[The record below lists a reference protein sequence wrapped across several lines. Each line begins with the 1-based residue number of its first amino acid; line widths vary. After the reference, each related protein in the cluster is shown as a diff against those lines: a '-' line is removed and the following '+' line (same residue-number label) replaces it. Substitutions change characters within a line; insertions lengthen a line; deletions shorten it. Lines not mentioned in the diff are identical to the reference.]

1 MSRIFEKSNE
11 ALAILAQRG
20 CEVVREKALEL
31 LLRRNEGL
39 IYDKALTYWNYVLS
53 SDIDRSLTLD
63 DLVQLGRIKFCE
75 ALPAFDPL
83 RGTMLTTFMT
93 AVLNNYLIDI
103 VRPGLKEKEKI
114 GGEFQWL
121 DHYEGSEDQ
130 LTFLEKYADPRQ
142 KKPEPILLEKELRR
156 EVFDSLNACTPREK
170 TYLTYHFGYPS
181 DEEQTRTET
190 REHFGLSETRAEDLE
205 QQACAHFKENY
216 CELQRKTEKTLWQEE
231 PVYNP
236 SCNAPRT
243 DSDSGMII
251 RWI

>member
-1 MSRIFEKSNE
+1 MSRKFEKSNE

-39 IYDKALTYWNYVLS
+39 IYEKALTYWNYVLS

-75 ALPAFDPL
+75 ALPEFDPM
-83 RGTMLTTFMT
+83 RGTKLTTFMS

-130 LTFLEKYADPRQ
+130 LTFLEKYIDPHQ
-142 KKPEPILLEKELRR
+142 KKPEPILLEKEHRQ
-156 EVFDSLNACTPREK
+156 EVFDSLDGCTPREK
-170 TYLTYHFGYPS
+170 SYLKYRFGYP
-181 DEEQTRTET
+181 DGEEQTKTDT
-190 REHFGLSETRAEDLE
+190 RDHFGLSEARAEKLE
-205 QQACAHFKENY
+205 QLACAHFKENY
-216 CELQRKTEKTLWQEE
+216 IELQRITEKSLRNEDL
-231 PVYNP
+231 VHKP

-243 DSDSGMII
+243 ESDRGMII

>member
-11 ALAILAQRG
+11 ALTILAQRG

-83 RGTMLTTFMT
+83 RGTKLTTFMT

-114 GGEFQWL
+114 GGEFHWL

-130 LTFLEKYADPRQ
+130 LTFLEKYIDPRQ
-142 KKPEPILLEKELRR
+142 KKPEPILLEKEHRW
-156 EVFDSLNACTPREK
+156 EVFDSLDGCTPREK
-170 TYLTYHFGYPS
+170 TYLAYRFGYPS
-181 DEEQTRTET
+181 DEEQTKKDT

-216 CELQRKTEKTLWQEE
+216 CELQRKIEKSLRHEE
-231 PVYNP
+231 SVYRH

-243 DSDSGMII
+243 ASDRGMII

>member
-11 ALAILAQRG
+11 AMAILAQRG

-83 RGTMLTTFMT
+83 RGTKLTTFMT

-114 GGEFQWL
+114 GGEFHWL
-121 DHYEGSEDQ
+121 DHYEG
-130 LTFLEKYADPRQ
+130 FLEKYIDPRQ
-142 KKPEPILLEKELRR
+142 KKPEPILLEKEHRW
-156 EVFDSLNACTPREK
+156 EVFDSLDGCTPREK
-170 TYLTYHFGYPS
+170 TYLAYRFGYPS
-181 DEEQTRTET
+181 DEEQTKKDT

-205 QQACAHFKENY
+205 QQSCTHFKENY
-216 CELQRKTEKTLWQEE
+216 IEIQRKTEESLKPEE
-231 PVYNP
+231 PQYIP
-236 SCNAPRT
+236 SCVAPRT
-243 DSDSGMII
+243 DADRGMII

>member
-1 MSRIFEKSNE
+1 MSRKSEKINE
-11 ALAILAQRG
+11 VLAILAQRG
-20 CEVVREKALEL
+20 CAVVKEKALEL

-39 IYDKALTYWNYVLS
+39 IYDAALTYWNYVLS

-75 ALPAFDPL
+75 ALPDFDPL
-83 RGTMLTTFMT
+83 RGTKLTTFMT

-103 VRPGLKEKEKI
+103 IRPGLTEKEKI

-130 LTFLEKYADPRQ
+130 LTFLEKYVDPRQ
-142 KKPEPILLEKELRR
+142 KKPEPILLEKEQRR
-156 EVFDSLNACTPREK
+156 EVFDSLYACTPREK
-170 TYLTYHFGYPS
+170 TYLTYRFGYPS
-181 DEEQTRTET
+181 DDEQTKKDT

-216 CELQRKTEKTLWQEE
+216 IDLQRKTEKSLRNEE
-231 PVYNP
+231 PVYKP

-243 DSDSGMII
+243 DSDRGMII

>member
-1 MSRIFEKSNE
+1 MNRKYEKSNE

-20 CEVVREKALEL
+20 CEAVREKACDL

-75 ALPAFDPL
+75 ALSAFDPL
-83 RGTMLTTFMT
+83 RGTKLTTFMT
-93 AVLNNYLIDI
+93 AVLNNFLIAI
-103 VRPGLKEKEKI
+103 VRPGLKEKKKI
-114 GGEFQWL
+114 GGEFHWL
-121 DHYEGSEDQ
+121 DHFEGSEDQ
-130 LTFLEKYADPRQ
+130 LTFLEKYINPYE
-142 KKPEPILLEKELRR
+142 KKPEPNLLEKEHRR
-156 EVFDSLNACTPREK
+156 EVFDSLDGCAPREK
-170 TYLTYHFGYPS
+170 TFLAYRFGYPS
-181 DEEQTRTET
+181 DDERTKKET

-216 CELQRKTEKTLWQEE
+216 IELQRETEKSLRNEE
-231 PVYNP
+231 AVYEP

-243 DSDSGMII
+243 DSDRGMII

>member
-1 MSRIFEKSNE
+1 MSKTYEKSNE

-20 CEVVREKALEL
+20 CEVVREKARDL

-39 IYDKALTYWNYVLS
+39 IYDKALTYWNYVIG

-75 ALPAFDPL
+75 ALTAFDPL
-83 RGTMLTTFMT
+83 RGTKLTTFMT
-93 AVLNNYLIDI
+93 AVLNNYMIDTI
-103 VRPGLKEKEKI
+103 RPGLKEKETI

-130 LTFLEKYADPRQ
+130 LTFLEKYIDPYE
-142 KKPEPILLEKELRR
+142 KKPEPIFLEKEHRR
-156 EVFDSLNACTPREK
+156 EVFDSLTSCAPREK
-170 TYLTYHFGYPS
+170 SFLAYRFGYPAD
-181 DEEQTRTET
+181 DERTKKET

-205 QQACAHFKENY
+205 QQACAHFKGNY
-216 CELQRKTEKTLWQEE
+216 IEIQRKTEEALKPEE
-231 PVYNP
+231 HPCVP
-236 SCNAPRT
+236 SCVAPRT
-243 DSDSGMII
+243 DADRGMII

>member
-1 MSRIFEKSNE
+1 MSKTYEKSNE

-20 CEVVREKALEL
+20 CAVVKEKALDL

-39 IYDKALTYWNYVLS
+39 IYEKALTYWNYVLR

-75 ALPAFDPL
+75 ALLDFDPL
-83 RGTMLTTFMT
+83 RGTKLTTFMT
-93 AVLNNYLIDI
+93 AVLNNLMIDTI
-103 VRPGLKEKEKI
+103 RPGLKEKEAI
-114 GGEFQWL
+114 GGEFHWL

-130 LTFLEKYADPRQ
+130 LTFLEKYINPYE
-142 KKPEPILLEKELRR
+142 KKPEPILLEKEHRR
-156 EVFDSLNACTPREK
+156 EVFDSLEGCTLREK
-170 TYLTYHFGYPS
+170 TYLTYRFGYPS
-181 DEEQTRTET
+181 DDERTKKET

-216 CELQRKTEKTLWQEE
+216 VELQRKTEESLKPEE
-231 PVYNP
+231 RPYVP
-236 SCNAPRT
+236 SCVAPRT
-243 DSDSGMII
+243 AADRGIII

>member
-1 MSRIFEKSNE
+1 MSRIFEKSDE

-83 RGTMLTTFMT
+83 RGTKLTTFMT

-114 GGEFQWL
+114 GGEFHWL

-130 LTFLEKYADPRQ
+130 LTFLEKYIDPRQ
-142 KKPEPILLEKELRR
+142 KKPEPILLEKEHRW
-156 EVFDSLNACTPREK
+156 EVFDSLDGCTPREK
-170 TYLTYHFGYPS
+170 TYLAYRFGYPS
-181 DEEQTRTET
+181 DEEQTKKDT

-205 QQACAHFKENY
+205 QQACAHFKGNY
-216 CELQRKTEKTLWQEE
+216 IEIQRKTEEALKPEE
-231 PVYNP
+231 HPYVP
-236 SCNAPRT
+236 SCVAPRT
-243 DSDSGMII
+243 DADRGMII

>member
-1 MSRIFEKSNE
+1 MSKAYEKSNE

-20 CEVVREKALEL
+20 CEVVREKARDL

-39 IYDKALTYWNYVLS
+39 IYDKALTYWNYVIG

-75 ALPAFDPL
+75 ALAAFDPL
-83 RGTMLTTFMT
+83 RGTKLTTFMT
-93 AVLNNYLIDI
+93 AVLNNLMIDTI
-103 VRPGLKEKEKI
+103 RPGLKEKEAT
-114 GGEFQWL
+114 GGEFHLL

-130 LTFLEKYADPRQ
+130 LTFLEKYIDPFQ
-142 KKPEPILLEKELRR
+142 KKPEPILLEKEHRR
-156 EVFDSLNACTPREK
+156 EVFDSLDGCALREK
-170 TYLTYHFGYPS
+170 VFLAYRFGYPAD
-181 DEEQTRTET
+181 DERTKKET

-216 CELQRKTEKTLWQEE
+216 TEIQRKTEESLKQEE
-231 PVYNP
+231 NPYVP
-236 SCNAPRT
+236 SCVAPRT
-243 DSDSGMII
+243 AADRGMII

>member
-1 MSRIFEKSNE
+1 MSRKIEKSNE

-20 CEVVREKALEL
+20 CEVVKEEALDL

-39 IYDKALTYWNYVLS
+39 IYEKALTYGNYVLS

-75 ALPAFDPL
+75 ALPDFDPM
-83 RGTMLTTFMT
+83 RGTKLTTFMS

-103 VRPGLKEKEKI
+103 VRPGLKEKEII

-130 LTFLEKYADPRQ
+130 LTFLEKYIDPHQ
-142 KKPEPILLEKELRR
+142 KKPEPILLEKEHRR
-156 EVFDSLNACTPREK
+156 EVFDSLDGCTPREK
-170 TYLTYHFGYPS
+170 TYLSYRFGYPS
-181 DEEQTRTET
+181 DDEQTKTDT

-205 QQACAHFKENY
+205 QQACGHFKENY
-216 CELQRKTEKTLWQEE
+216 IELQSKTEKSLQHEE
-231 PVYNP
+231 PVHKP

-243 DSDSGMII
+243 DSDRGMIM
-251 RWI
+251 RWF

>member
-1 MSRIFEKSNE
+1 MSRKFEKSNE

-20 CEVVREKALEL
+20 CEVVKEKALDL

-39 IYDKALTYWNYVLS
+39 IYDAALTYWNYVLS

-75 ALPAFDPL
+75 ALLDFDPL
-83 RGTMLTTFMT
+83 RGTKLTTFMS
-93 AVLNNYLIDI
+93 AVMNNYLIDI

-121 DHYEGSEDQ
+121 DYYEGSEDQ
-130 LTFLEKYADPRQ
+130 LTFLEKYIDPHQ
-142 KKPEPILLEKELRR
+142 KKPEPILLEKEHRR
-156 EVFDSLNACTPREK
+156 EVFDSLDGCTPREK
-170 TYLTYHFGYPS
+170 TYLAYRFGYPS
-181 DEEQTRTET
+181 DDDRTKADA
-190 REHFGLSETRAEDLE
+190 RDHFGLSETRAEKLE

-216 CELQRKTEKTLWQEE
+216 SEIQRKTAGSLRCANSAAAH
-231 PVYNP
+231 PG
-236 SCNAPRT
+236 
-243 DSDSGMII
+243 DFSGGMVI

>member
-1 MSRIFEKSNE
+1 MSRKFEKSNE

-39 IYDKALTYWNYVLS
+39 IYEKALTYWNYVLS

-75 ALPAFDPL
+75 ALPEFDPL
-83 RGTMLTTFMT
+83 RGTKLTMFMS

-130 LTFLEKYADPRQ
+130 LTFLEKYIDLHQ
-142 KKPEPILLEKELRR
+142 KKPEPILLEKEHRR
-156 EVFDSLNACTPREK
+156 EIFDSLDGCTPREK
-170 TYLTYHFGYPS
+170 TYLTYRFGYPS
-181 DEEQTRTET
+181 DDERTKADTRD
-190 REHFGLSETRAEDLE
+190 HFGLSETRAEKLE
-205 QQACAHFKENY
+205 QQAFGHFKENY
-216 CELQRKTEKTLWQEE
+216 IELQRKNEKSLRQEE
-231 PVYNP
+231 PVYKP

-243 DSDSGMII
+243 DSDRGMII

>member
-83 RGTMLTTFMT
+83 RGTKLTTFMT

-114 GGEFQWL
+114 GGEFHWL

-130 LTFLEKYADPRQ
+130 LTFLEKYIDPYE
-142 KKPEPILLEKELRR
+142 KKPEPILLEKEHRR
-156 EVFDSLNACTPREK
+156 EVFDSLEGCEPREK
-170 TYLTYHFGYPS
+170 VFLAYRFGYPS
-181 DEEQTRTET
+181 NEERMKKDT

-205 QQACAHFKENY
+205 QQSCTHFKKNY
-216 CELQRKTEKTLWQEE
+216 IEIQRKTEESLKPEE
-231 PVYNP
+231 HPYVP
-236 SCNAPRT
+236 SCVAPRT
-243 DSDSGMII
+243 DADRGTII